1 LNVVFEILDY
11 LDPQIEI
18 VLSVTE
24 DEFAHVLAFIGALLD
39 NEAVVLEEVVYEE
52 FIEFRVGTVRVLID
66 LPGEGLAEDQG
77 VHKAA

>member
-1 LNVVFEILDY
+1 MNVVFEILDY

-18 VLSVTE
+18 VLCVTE
-24 DEFAHVLAFIGALLD
+24 DELTHVLAFIGALLD

-52 FIEFRVGTVRVLID
+52 FIEFSVGTVRVLID
-66 LPGEGLAEDQG
+66 LASEGLAEDQG